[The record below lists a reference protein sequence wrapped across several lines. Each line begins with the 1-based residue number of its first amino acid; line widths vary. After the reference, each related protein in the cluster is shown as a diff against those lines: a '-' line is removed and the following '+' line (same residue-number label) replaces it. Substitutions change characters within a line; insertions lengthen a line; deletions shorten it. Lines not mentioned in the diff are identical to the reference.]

1 MAKSKNSPT
10 IWGEL
15 LSVGVYKRNQ
25 GRLTRQLTFLALSAV
40 VGFGTW
46 TVSQGALSE
55 SDDVR
60 IRIGIPFVIFVVCE
74 WVVYRLVN
82 YPRFSDFLISV
93 EAEVDKVTW
102 SSRQE
107 LIQATIVVVITMFLM
122 GVVLF
127 VYDFLWQNFFSSPW
141 IRFLQIVN

>member
-10 IWGEL
+10 IWREL

-46 TVSQGALSE
+46 TVSQGALSG

-60 IRIGIPFVIFVVCE
+60 IRIGIPFAIFAVCE